1 MLHMDKTLSPPTK
14 PPRVS
19 VPVTEEVLQV
29 FQRLAAAS
37 GMSTGKAMAEWLT
50 DTVEAA
56 EYMAQTLERARAA
69 PKVVM
74 REMHAYALGLA
85 DETGELMR
93 QIARKSEADRAGGR
107 ASAAP
112 HAGTGAPLIPPS
124 CNTGVNY
131 HHHHQNHEQS
141 LFCLVQRMPNDPTS
155 KPGQKSIGWPFS
167 LSVGAW
173 VAPVRFA
180 SGAVWFKALAV
191 PTRQGVLTRER
202 S

>member
-1 MLHMDKTLSPPTK
+1 MKNSLPTAATCCTILHMDKTLSPPTK

-124 CNTGVNY
+124 CNTGGKLPPPPPPKPRTKPV
-131 HHHHQNHEQS
+131 
-141 LFCLVQRMPNDPTS
+141 LPRS
-155 KPGQKSIGWPFS
+155 KDAK
-167 LSVGAW
+167 
-173 VAPVRFA
+173 
-180 SGAVWFKALAV
+180 
-191 PTRQGVLTRER
+191 
-202 S
+202 

>member
-37 GMSTGKAMAEWLT
+37 GMSTGKAMAEWLA
-50 DTVEAA
+50 DTIEAA

-93 QIARKSEADRAGGR
+93 QIAKKSEADRAGGR
-107 ASAAP
+107 ASGAP
-112 HAGTGAPLIPPS
+112 HAGTGGLPIPPS
-124 CNTGVNY
+124 CNTGGKLP
-131 HHHHQNHEQS
+131 QPPQQQQDRLKDFSAS
-141 LFCLVQRMPNDPTS
+141 LKVKAAAKKGPKVP
-155 KPGQKSIGWPFS
+155 KK
-167 LSVGAW
+167 GA
-173 VAPVRFA
+173 
-180 SGAVWFKALAV
+180 
-191 PTRQGVLTRER
+191 Q
-202 S
+202 

>member
-1 MLHMDKTLSPPTK
+1 MDKTLPPPTK

-112 HAGTGAPLIPPS
+112 HAGTGGPLIPPS
-124 CNTGVNY
+124 CNTGGKLPTTPKTKN
-131 HHHHQNHEQS
+131 S
-141 LFCLVQRMPNDPTS
+141 KKSAFPLPPAKVQAYADTNGILPEA
-155 KPGQKSIGWPFS
+155 KK
-167 LSVGAW
+167 
-173 VAPVRFA
+173 
-180 SGAVWFKALAV
+180 
-191 PTRQGVLTRER
+191 
-202 S
+202 

>member
-19 VPVTEEVLQV
+19 VPVTDEVLRV

-37 GMSTGKAMAEWLT
+37 GVSTGKAMADWLG

-93 QIARKSEADRAGGR
+93 QIARKSEADRAGQR
-107 ASAAP
+107 ASGAP
-112 HAGTGAPLIPPS
+112 HAGTAGRHIPPS
-124 CNTGVNY
+124 CNTGGKLP
-131 HHHHQNHEQS
+131 QPQEKQ
-141 LFCLVQRMPNDPTS
+141 LDRLKDFQADL
-155 KPGQKSIGWPFS
+155 
-167 LSVGAW
+167 
-173 VAPVRFA
+173 
-180 SGAVWFKALAV
+180 KAKAAAKKGPKV
-191 PTRQGVLTRER
+191 PKKGNT
-202 S
+202 

>member
-19 VPVTEEVLQV
+19 VPVTDEVLQV

-37 GMSTGKAMAEWLT
+37 GTSTGKAMAEWLA
-50 DTVEAA
+50 DTAEAA

-93 QIARKSEADRAGGR
+93 QIAKKSEADRAGGR

-112 HAGTGAPLIPPS
+112 HAGTGGPPIPPS
-124 CNTGVNY
+124 CNTGGKLPKQPETLNDLLSGLKDKG
-131 HHHHQNHEQS
+131 QS
-141 LFCLVQRMPNDPTS
+141 RAAP
-155 KPGQKSIGWPFS
+155 KK
-167 LSVGAW
+167 GA
-173 VAPVRFA
+173 
-180 SGAVWFKALAV
+180 K
-191 PTRQGVLTRER
+191 
-202 S
+202 